1 MGGRIHTKGVM
12 IIARYLANRY
22 APDTPLSLSASLAFE
37 QSYGGVDGDSASVA
51 EICALVSAICGVPL
65 SQACAVTGSV
75 NQHGE
80 VQAVGG
86 VNEKIEGFFD
96 VCAAL
101 GGVDGRAVL
110 LPATNVEHLMLKQ
123 EVRDA
128 VAAGHFR
135 IYAMRHVDD
144 ALALLT
150 GLEPDELERRVSA
163 RLEAFSA
170 AVKAARSEGDE
181 PAAGPADAGEESDDE
196 Q

>member
-1 MGGRIHTKGVM
+1 M
-12 IIARYLANRY
+12 
-22 APDTPLSLSASLAFE
+22 
-37 QSYGGVDGDSASVA
+37 A
-51 EICALVSAICGVPL
+51 EICALVSAISGVPL

-75 NQHGE
+75 NQRGE

-101 GGVDGRAVL
+101 GGVEGRAVL

-135 IYAMRHVDD
+135 IYAIRHVDD

-150 GLEPDELERRVSA
+150 GLEQGELERRVSA

-170 AVKAARSEGDE
+170 AVRAARSEHDDPPGLANVE
-181 PAAGPADAGEESDDE
+181 EESDDE